1 MKWKYSSAAIVD
13 DIVLL
18 QYFETWWLKKLIKAN
33 TGIWV
38 YARL

>member
-18 QYFETWWLKKLIKAN
+18 QYFETWSIKKIN
-33 TGIWV
+33 
-38 YARL
+38 